1 MAAAPTSAAPVFP
14 PGRYGRRRDPARQR
28 RRTWVT
34 WALAGVVV
42 LAGIGIAVKL
52 FRQYTLAPYQVRV
65 VRVTDLN
72 DTGVTVT
79 FEVNKPAGQGAECTV
94 QAHTRDGREVGKA
107 VVAVPATAPDVSQ
120 ITYRLAT
127 SQRPVTGEV
136 PGCGPGR

>member
-1 MAAAPTSAAPVFP
+1 MAAAPTSAVPVFP

-28 RRTWVT
+28 RSRWIT

-42 LAGIGIAVKL
+42 LAGVGIAIKL
-52 FRQYTLAPYQVRV
+52 FRQYTLAPYQVTVIRV
-65 VRVTDLN
+65 SDID

-79 FEVNKPAGQGAECTV
+79 FEVNKPAGQSASCTV
-94 QAHTRDGREVGKA
+94 QAHTNKGREVGKA
-107 VVAVPATAPDVSQ
+107 VVEVPAAAPDVARV
-120 ITYRLAT
+120 TYRLAT